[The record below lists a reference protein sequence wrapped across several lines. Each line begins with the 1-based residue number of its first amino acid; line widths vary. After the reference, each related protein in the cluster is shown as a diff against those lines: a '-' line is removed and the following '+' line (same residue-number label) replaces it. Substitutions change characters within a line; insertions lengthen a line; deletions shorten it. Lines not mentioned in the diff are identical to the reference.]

1 MRCCCCAAWRSGSD
15 CFLKFI
21 EPHRQPAVG
30 FLFCQIEAPR
40 PQLKDTMQ
48 KNPSK
53 KYRPFPPVATSD
65 RRWPDRVLTQAPIW
79 CSVDLRDGNQALAV
93 PMNVSQ
99 KLELFQTL
107 VKVGFKEIEV
117 GFPSASNTEFAFN
130 RRLIEDQRAPDDVW
144 LQVLVQ
150 AREDLIERT
159 VESLVGAKRAII
171 HLYNSTSPAQRRV
184 VFGKSKEEIIEV
196 AVRGATWIK
205 ERLSRLKGTEVM
217 LQYSP
222 ESFSATEVEFAK
234 EISEAVMEV
243 WQPTRQRK
251 MILNLPDTVEVAMP
265 NVYADQIEW
274 ICRNIKN
281 RDSLIVSLHTHN
293 DRCTGVAATELGLL
307 AGAERVEGTLF
318 GNGER
323 TGNLDIVTV
332 ALNLYMHGI
341 DPKLDFSNLNS
352 IIEVY
357 ERCTGMTV
365 PPRQPYAG
373 ELVFTAFS
381 GSHQDAIRKGLNE
394 WKEKSRK
401 HWDVPYL
408 TIDPADIGREYREVI
423 RVNSQSGKGGVA
435 YLLESEFGIELPKD
449 MQREFGPIAND
460 AVDKLGREVSGAE
473 LKQMFWQEY
482 IERQAPWQLKKFE
495 AESKNGVV
503 KCRVELLRGG
513 KAVKLSGQGNG
524 PLAALVHGFGAGGVR
539 FEIANYS
546 EHALS
551 SGETAAAIAYIQ
563 IKTAEGASR
572 WGAGVDTNIEL
583 ASVRAVLSAL
593 NRL

>member
-1 MRCCCCAAWRSGSD
+1 
-15 CFLKFI
+15 
-21 EPHRQPAVG
+21 VG
-30 FLFCQIEAPR
+30 FLFCQTEAPL
-40 PQLKDTMQ
+40 PQLKDNMH

-53 KYRPFPPVATSD
+53 KYRPFPPVSLSD
-65 RRWPDRVLTQAPIW
+65 RQWPNRVLKQAPVW

-93 PMNVSQ
+93 PMNVGQ

-107 VKVGFKEIEV
+107 VKCGFKEIEV

-130 RRLIEDQRAPDDVW
+130 RRLIEEKRVPADVW

-171 HLYNSTSPAQRRV
+171 HMYNSTSPAQRRI
-184 VFGKSKEEIIEV
+184 VFGKSKDEIKAI
-196 AVRGATWIK
+196 AVNGAKMIK
-205 ERLSRLKGTEVM
+205 DRLPRLKGTEVM

-234 EISEAVMEV
+234 EISEAVMDV
-243 WQPTRQRK
+243 WQPTPKRK

-274 ICRNIKN
+274 MCSHIKN
-281 RDSLIVSLHTHN
+281 RESLIISLHTHN
-293 DRCTGVAATELGLL
+293 DRSTGVAATELGLL
-307 AGAERVEGTLF
+307 AGADRVEGTLF

-332 ALNLYMHGI
+332 ALNLYQHGI
-341 DPKLDFSNLNS
+341 DPKLDFADLNS

-394 WKEKSRK
+394 WKADDRA

-408 TIDPADIGREYREVI
+408 TIDPTDIGREYREVI

-435 YLLESEFGIELPKD
+435 YLLESQFGIELPKD

-460 AVDKLGREVSGAE
+460 EVDKLGREVTGAE
-473 LKQMFWQEY
+473 LKQMFWREY
-482 IERQAPWQLKKFE
+482 IERDRPWQLKRFE
-495 AESKNGVV
+495 TESKNGVV
-503 KCRVELLRGG
+503 KCHAKLLRDGKPVEL
-513 KAVKLSGQGNG
+513 SGEGNG
-524 PLAALVHGFGAGGVR
+524 PLAALVHGFGKAGVPR

-551 SGETAAAIAYIQ
+551 SGEEAAAIAYIQ
-563 IKTAEGASR
+563 IKHADGKTR

>member
-1 MRCCCCAAWRSGSD
+1 M
-15 CFLKFI
+15 
-21 EPHRQPAVG
+21 H
-30 FLFCQIEAPR
+30 
-40 PQLKDTMQ
+40 

-53 KYRPFPPVATSD
+53 KYRPFPPVSLPD
-65 RRWPDRVLTQAPIW
+65 RQWPNRVLTHAPRW

-107 VKVGFKEIEV
+107 VKTGFKEIEI

-130 RRLIEDQRAPDDVW
+130 RRLIEENRTPDDVW

-150 AREDLIERT
+150 AREDLIDRT
-159 VESLVGAKRAII
+159 VESLIGAKKAII

-184 VFGKSKEEIIEV
+184 VFGKSEQEIVEV
-196 AVRGATWIK
+196 AVRGAQWIK
-205 ERLSRLKGTEVM
+205 DRLPRLKGTEVM

-222 ESFSATEVEFAK
+222 ESFSATEVEFAR
-234 EISEAVMEV
+234 EISEAVMKV
-243 WQPTRQRK
+243 WQPTPDWK

-281 RDSLIVSLHTHN
+281 RDSLIVSVHTHN
-293 DRCTGVAATELGLL
+293 DRSTGVAATELGLL

-332 ALNLYMHGI
+332 ALNLYQHGI
-341 DPKLDFSNLNS
+341 DPKLDFTDLNS
-352 IIEVY
+352 IIDVY

-365 PPRQPYAG
+365 PARQPYAG

-394 WKEKSRK
+394 WKENGRT

-408 TIDPADIGREYREVI
+408 TIDPTDIGREYREVI

-435 YLLESEFGIELPKD
+435 YLLESQFGIELPKD

-460 AVDKLGREVSGAE
+460 EVDKLGREVTAAE
-473 LKQMFWQEY
+473 LKQMFWNEY
-482 IERQAPWQLKKFE
+482 IERTSPWQLKKFE
-495 AESKNGVV
+495 TESKNGIV
-503 KCRVELLRGG
+503 KCRAKLLCDGKVVEL
-513 KAVKLSGQGNG
+513 AGQGNG
-524 PLAALVHGFGAGGVR
+524 PLAALVHGFSKADGPS
-539 FEIANYS
+539 FEITAYS

-551 SGETAAAIAYIQ
+551 SGEEAAAIAYIQ
-563 IKTAEGASR
+563 IKRSDGKTR

>member
-1 MRCCCCAAWRSGSD
+1 
-15 CFLKFI
+15 
-21 EPHRQPAVG
+21 
-30 FLFCQIEAPR
+30 
-40 PQLKDTMQ
+40 MQ
-48 KNPSK
+48 KDPSK
-53 KYRPFPPVATSD
+53 KYQPFQHAPKLTD
-65 RRWPDRVLTQAPIW
+65 RQWPGRVLTHAPRW

-107 VKVGFKEIEV
+107 VKIGFKEIEV

-130 RRLIEDQRAPDDVW
+130 RLLIEKGHAPDDVW

-159 VESLVGAKRAII
+159 VESLVGAKKAII

-184 VFGKSKEEIIEV
+184 VFGKSKKEIVEV
-196 AVRGATWIK
+196 AVRGAQWIK
-205 ERLSRLKGTEVM
+205 DRLPKLKGTEVM

-222 ESFSATEVEFAK
+222 ESFSMTEVEFAK
-234 EISEAVMEV
+234 EISEAVMDV
-243 WQPTRQRK
+243 WQPTPQRK

-274 ICRNIKN
+274 MCRNIKN
-281 RDSLIVSLHTHN
+281 RESLIISLHTHN

-307 AGAERVEGTLF
+307 AGADRVEGTLF

-323 TGNLDIVTV
+323 TGNLDLVTV

-341 DPKLDFSNLNS
+341 DPKLNFSNLAE
-352 IIEVY
+352 IIDVY
-357 ERCTGMTV
+357 ERSTGMTV

-381 GSHQDAIRKGLNE
+381 GSHQDAIKKGLAE
-394 WKEKSRK
+394 RETISGAY
-401 HWDVPYL
+401 WDVPYL
-408 TIDPADIGREYREVI
+408 TIDPTDIGREYREVI

-449 MQREFGPIAND
+449 FQREFGPIANEIID
-460 AVDKLGREVSGAE
+460 EKGKEVGAKE
-473 LKQMFWQEY
+473 LKRMFWKEY
-482 IERQAPWQLKKFE
+482 INSNYKRVKKKLKFPKLSQAQLLRLSQHILRSKKWKLVDFE
-495 AESKNGVV
+495 TTRKHGMV
-503 KCRVELLRGG
+503 KCEAKLLRDG
-513 KAVKLSGQGNG
+513 KPIRFSGEGNG
-524 PLAALVHGFGAGGVR
+524 PLAALVHGFSQIGVPK

-551 SGETAAAIAYIQ
+551 SSESAEAISYIQ
-563 IKTAEGASR
+563 IKTDDGKSR

-583 ASVRAVLSAL
+583 ASVKAVLSAL

>member
-1 MRCCCCAAWRSGSD
+1 MH
-15 CFLKFI
+15 K
-21 EPHRQPAVG
+21 QPS
-30 FLFCQIEAPR
+30 Q
-40 PQLKDTMQ
+40 
-48 KNPSK
+48 
-53 KYRPFPPVATSD
+53 KYRPFPPVSLPD
-65 RRWPDRVLTQAPIW
+65 RQWPNRVLTHAPIW

-93 PMNVSQ
+93 PMNVGQ

-107 VKVGFKEIEV
+107 VKIGFKEIEV

-130 RRLIEDQRAPDDVW
+130 RRLIEEKRVPDDVW

-159 VESLVGAKRAII
+159 VESLIGAKKVII
-171 HLYNSTSPAQRRV
+171 HMYNSTSPAQRRI
-184 VFGKSKEEIIEV
+184 VFGKSKDEIKAI
-196 AVRGATWIK
+196 AVNGARLIK
-205 ERLSRLKGTEVM
+205 DRLPRLKGTEVM

-222 ESFSATEVEFAK
+222 ESFSATEMEFAK
-234 EISEAVMEV
+234 EISEAVMDV
-243 WQPTRQRK
+243 WQPTPKWK

-265 NVYADQIEW
+265 NVYADQVEW
-274 ICRNIKN
+274 MCRNLKN
-281 RDSLIVSLHTHN
+281 RDSVIISLHTHN

-307 AGAERVEGTLF
+307 AGADRVEGTLF

-323 TGNLDIVTV
+323 TGNLDVVTV
-332 ALNLYMHGI
+332 ALNLYQHGI
-341 DPKLDFSNLNS
+341 DPKLDFSDLNPLVK
-352 IIEVY
+352 VY

-381 GSHQDAIRKGLNE
+381 GSHQDAIKKGLNE
-394 WKEKSRK
+394 WKENGRT

-460 AVDKLGREVSGAE
+460 AVDKLGREVTAAE
-473 LKQMFWQEY
+473 LKAMFWREY
-482 IERQAPWQLKKFE
+482 VERAMPWQLESFE
-495 AESKNGVV
+495 TESKNGVV
-503 KCRVELLRGG
+503 RCRAQLIRDGQP
-513 KAVKLSGQGNG
+513 VKLSGEGNG
-524 PLAALVHGFGAGGVR
+524 PLAALVHGFSKIGVPR

-551 SGETAAAIAYIQ
+551 SGEEAVAIAYIQ
-563 IKTAEGASR
+563 IKHADGKTR

-593 NRL
+593 NRS